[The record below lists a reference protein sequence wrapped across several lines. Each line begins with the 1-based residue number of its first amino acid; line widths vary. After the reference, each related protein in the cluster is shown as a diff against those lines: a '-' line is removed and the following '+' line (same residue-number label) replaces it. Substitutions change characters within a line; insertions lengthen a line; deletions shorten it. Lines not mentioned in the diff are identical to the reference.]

1 MRKEECD
8 SIVPYEAFPTKESL
22 GFWSARIFVVVV
34 VVSFNSN
41 VMQITGVLEGLM
53 SSSTEDS

>member
-1 MRKEECD
+1 MRKEEYD

-22 GFWSARIFVVVV
+22 EFWSARIFVVV

-41 VMQITGVLEGLM
+41 VMQMTGVLKGLM